1 MVPLWRLWCLWG
13 FLVGCFVPCV
23 PLALCFVL
31 LGSVSFSPCPSW
43 AVGLPHWVW
52 DVLRVWAIFVT
63 VFGPLVGTVLSGP
76 FLSLCGACWDMSF
89 PSVLCLFFE
98 SFPIGLVLFLF
109 SFFPFLIPFFP
120 FGTGVCV
127 AGSWDFFLGC
137 LVFLGVFLGR
147 PAARVFSCPYRFGW
161 KQPYKRNA
169 YRKNDVWSPWAEIH
183 YFAM

>member
-63 VFGPLVGTVLSGP
+63 VFGPLVRTVLSGP

-127 AGSWDFFLGC
+127 AGS
-137 LVFLGVFLGR
+137 
-147 PAARVFSCPYRFGW
+147 
-161 KQPYKRNA
+161 
-169 YRKNDVWSPWAEIH
+169 
-183 YFAM
+183 

>member
-1 MVPLWRLWCLWG
+1 M
-13 FLVGCFVPCV
+13 GCFVPCV

-109 SFFPFLIPFFP
+109 SFFPYTFLSLWHGGMRGWILRFFSGL
-120 FGTGVCV
+120 FGFPWSL
-127 AGSWDFFLGC
+127 SWKACRPGFL
-137 LVFLGVFLGR
+137 LSLPIWMEATL
-147 PAARVFSCPYRFGW
+147 
-161 KQPYKRNA
+161 
-169 YRKNDVWSPWAEIH
+169 
-183 YFAM
+183 